1 MRHLLVGLLLSALC
15 LPLWAADAH
24 PVEIKAQDGLIL
36 KGSFHASGNEKGRAV
51 LLLHGMNGSRRTWGG
66 VVEPLLQAGI
76 SVLAVD
82 QRGYGETGGSL
93 NFDDLREDASR
104 WLAWL
109 RSQPGITPDRIGM
122 AGASMGADVSIPVC
136 SRDAQCTAV
145 IALSPCN
152 GSDKATLDYSGRG
165 LFVLAANKDKTS
177 YLSAQAIFV
186 QAEGDVAVHIVE
198 GNAHGIATLFE
209 DERSRV
215 PEFVGWL
222 DYHL

>member
-1 MRHLLVGLLLSALC
+1 MRRYLIATLFSLLC
-15 LPLWAADAH
+15 LPLQAAD
-24 PVEIKAQDGLIL
+24 PRQVEIKGQDGFAL
-36 KGSFHASGNEKGRAV
+36 KGSFYASGNDKGRAV
-51 LLLHGMNGSRRTWGG
+51 LLLHGMNGSRGTWGG

-93 NFDDLREDASR
+93 NFDDLREDANL

-152 GSDKATLDYSGRG
+152 GSDKETLDYSGRG
-165 LFVLAANKDKTS
+165 MLVFAANKDKTS

-186 QAEGDVAVHIVE
+186 QAQGDVAVHIVE
-198 GNAHGIATLFE
+198 GTAHGIATLFE

-215 PEFVGWL
+215 AEFVGWL